1 MIRKLSGLN
10 INNCE
15 SAPEL
20 NGFFL
25 VKVENAS
32 YRWHPQKPFLMIR
45 FAILQ
50 PEGHRDQAFSGR
62 IYCSQRALW
71 RLSWFLR
78 DFGYDQEL
86 LAREQLDEKALAN
99 LKGIVRTSVTRFRGG
114 FYQTLEGFAPAAD
127 WEHIPQPQQAE
138 ASREIHTDDL

>member
-1 MIRKLSGLN
+1 MIRNLSGLN
-10 INNCE
+10 ANNCD
-15 SAPEL
+15 STPEF

-25 VKVENAS
+25 VRVENAS
-32 YRWHPQKPFLMIR
+32 YRWHPQKPFLMVR

-86 LAREQLDEKALAN
+86 LAHEQPDEKALSN
-99 LKGIVRTSVTRFRGG
+99 LQGIVRTSVTRFRGG

-127 WEHIPQPQQAE
+127 WEQIPHAQETSAP
-138 ASREIHTDDL
+138 REFHADDL